1 MSDKNQDKTI
11 QFEIKKDLSI
21 EDALMF
27 ATHYHKQ
34 GELEQAKALYE
45 EILKKE
51 PQQIDSLHNLGLL
64 LCQQNQFE
72 AGLPYLQQAV
82 HASPQNIPFYLT
94 LAQVFKHLEQFD
106 QIEQCLKDALAHQ
119 CDHIEIYYWLGESL
133 LIQHKF
139 EEARE
144 VLTHAAT
151 LDPEDQDVQRLLSY
165 LPISTDKKL
174 LEQNTQLDKQVK
186 QILKAKPTQQQM
198 KQATL
203 YNHEA
208 AQAFNK
214 NNVQKALQLVSKAI
228 QLNPKDPGFYNNRG
242 IFHQNLGQAEK
253 AIADYL
259 LTIALDPQFQN
270 AYNNLGQL
278 LNLTNH
284 LEEAFDYLTQSLHI
298 NPNSPDAHNNIAI
311 VLQRQG
317 KLVEAKNHLYIAL
330 KLKPDYAE
338 AYNNLGILFVYED
351 NYAQAESEFK
361 KAILFQKNHL
371 NAHLNLSRLL
381 IHQGFFTQADQLLR
395 DLLKTQRQHD
405 EVLSQLGYVAFK
417 KRDLTEAERFFN
429 KSLAINPNQHKTLL
443 LLGVSLDLNHQT
455 KKAIS
460 ILEKAYQLQ
469 PIAYLK
475 VLLFYFSLKLCQ
487 WDRFA
492 NDDLEQVWQ
501 QILEDLSEK
510 SYAELPEGLIFWLLS
525 FPYEYHP
532 LALKQITL
540 ALAQQE
546 TRGLQ
551 PAFDHS
557 NYLTN
562 RAVNKKL
569 RIGYVS
575 SDMNNHT
582 VGEMTKGIFKRHDK
596 DHFEIYI
603 YSTGK
608 ADNSLIRKEIMEA
621 VTVFH
626 DVQYFSANQIATL
639 IHQDEIDILVDLN
652 NWTEGFNPR
661 IFAYRPAP
669 VQITWGGTPST
680 TGLTCIDYILI
691 DKVVAPVE
699 DSHYYTEKLVY
710 LPDSHIYAN
719 QDSQIAEN
727 VPSRTECH
735 LPDSAFV
742 FCCFCNHYKIE
753 PMIFDIWMSIL
764 RQEPNSV
771 LWLLGSGDL
780 VNNLKN
786 EAEKRGVDPERLIFA
801 PRKDHAI
808 YLAQYRNADLFL
820 DTYFMTGAATTCDAL
835 WAGLPVLT
843 CLGQRYGSRVSASA
857 LNAIKLPELI
867 VSDLEEY
874 EERALFFARH
884 PEELLAIREKVE
896 TNRLTTPLFDTDLLT
911 QNIEQAYL
919 AIWDRHQQGLTP
931 DMIDLTA
938 Q

>member
-1 MSDKNQDKTI
+1 MPQSEQEKTI
-11 QFEIKKDLSI
+11 QFEVKKDLSI
-21 EDALMF
+21 QDALMF
-27 ATHYHKQ
+27 ATHYHQQ
-34 GELEQAKALYE
+34 GDLEQAKKLYQ

-51 PQQIDSLHNLGLL
+51 PKQIDSLHNLGLL
-64 LCQQNQFE
+64 YCQQNLFE
-72 AGLPYLQQAV
+72 EGLPYLKEAV
-82 HASPQNIPFYLT
+82 QFAPQNIPFYLT

-106 QIEQCLKDALAHQ
+106 QSEFYLKQALANQ
-119 CDHIEIYYWLGESL
+119 CEHIEIYYWLGEAL
-133 LIQHKF
+133 LTQQKF
-139 EEARE
+139 TEARE
-144 VLTHAAT
+144 ILTQAAH

-165 LPISTDKKL
+165 IPFDNTEVKLELDLHAQKQLKK
-174 LEQNTQLDKQVK
+174 
-186 QILKAKPTQQQM
+186 ILKVKPTPQQQKM
-198 KQATL
+198 AL
-203 YNHEA
+203 LRNHEA
-208 AQAFNK
+208 AQFFNK
-214 NNVQKALQLVSKAI
+214 GNAKKALTLVSQAI
-228 QLNPKDPGFYNNRG
+228 ELNPKNAGFYNNRA
-242 IFHQNLGQAEK
+242 IFYQHLNQFEK
-253 AIADYL
+253 AISDYL
-259 LTIALDPQFQN
+259 LTIALNPSFAE
-270 AYNNLGQL
+270 AYNNLGQV
-278 LNLTNH
+278 LNLADR
-284 LEEAFDYLTQSLHI
+284 LEDAKFYLLEALKLNQNY
-298 NPNSPDAHNNIAI
+298 PEAHNNLGI
-311 VLQRQG
+311 VLQKQLQLEDSKR
-317 KLVEAKNHLYIAL
+317 HLEFAI
-330 KLKPDYAE
+330 KIRPEYAE
-338 AYNNLGILFVYED
+338 AYNNLGILYVYEE
-351 NYAQAESEFK
+351 NYAQAESEFR
-361 KAILFQKNHL
+361 KAILFQKNYVY
-371 NAHLNLSRLL
+371 AYLNLSRILV
-381 IHQGFFTQADQLLR
+381 QQEFFIDAREILQTLTKIAPSN
-395 DLLKTQRQHD
+395 H
-405 EVLSQLGYVAFK
+405 EVFFALATLAFK
-417 KRDLTEAERFFN
+417 QRNFTETEKYLN
-429 KSLAINPNQHKTLL
+429 KTLKVNPSHIDSLVSLAIT
-443 LLGVSLDLNHQT
+443 LDLQNKT
-455 KKAIS
+455 NLS
-460 ILEKAYQLQ
+460 FSPLEKALQ
-469 PIAYLK
+469 IKEYPHLYILMTYFALK
-475 VLLFYFSLKLCQ
+475 SSDWDKFHPLNFSVIWEKLIKKYH
-487 WDRFA
+487 D
-492 NDDLEQVWQ
+492 NIVH
-501 QILEDLSEK
+501 I
-510 SYAELPEGLIFWLLS
+510 PEGLIFWLLS
-525 FPYEYHP
+525 FPYQYKLNEQ
-532 LALKQITL
+532 LIITH
-540 ALAQQE
+540 AIAKKE
-546 TRGLQ
+546 VRGIQ
-551 PAFDHS
+551 PI
-557 NYLTN
+557 
-562 RAVNKKL
+562 NKLMDQHIGSSPKNKL

-582 VGEMTKGIFKRHDK
+582 VGEMLRGIFKRHDK
-596 DHFEIYI
+596 TNFEIYI
-603 YSTGK
+603 YSTGIS
-608 ADNSLIRKEIMEA
+608 DQSPVRKEIENA
-621 VTVFH
+621 ANTFH
-626 DVQYFSANQIATL
+626 NVEHFSAEQIAKL
-639 IHQDEIDILVDLN
+639 IYQDQIDILVDLN
-652 NWTEGFNPR
+652 NWTQGFNPR

-669 VQITWGGTPST
+669 VQVTWGGTPST

-735 LPDSAFV
+735 LPESAFV

-867 VSDLEEY
+867 MSDLEEY